1 MAKEQLQTKPPAN
14 TQRIMRV
21 ADLPQDRAIASYE
34 LRNGDDKPY
43 IVHLCK
49 RQRQVMELLM
59 AGPVYCASPVR
70 LSDVVH
76 ILKRDIGLVVDTEFY
91 PGDKAT
97 GSGDYGVYFL
107 KTRARKLEQ
116 REAA

>member
-1 MAKEQLQTKPPAN
+1 MTDIKTKPPAN

-21 ADLPQDRAIASYE
+21 ADLPQDRASASYE

-43 IVHLCK
+43 IVHLSK

-70 LSDVVH
+70 LTPLEGASVMA
-76 ILKRDIGLVVDTEFY
+76 LVEAYRKTLETTE
-91 PGDKAT
+91 
-97 GSGDYGVYFL
+97 
-107 KTRARKLEQ
+107 LES
-116 REAA
+116 RIAALEAAK

>member
-1 MAKEQLQTKPPAN
+1 MKKTDSKPPEN

-21 ADLPQDRAIASYE
+21 ADLPQDRSIASYE
-34 LRNGDDKPY
+34 LRNGDGKPY
-43 IVHLCK
+43 IVHLSK

-76 ILKRDIGLVVDTEFY
+76 ILKREICLVVDTEFY